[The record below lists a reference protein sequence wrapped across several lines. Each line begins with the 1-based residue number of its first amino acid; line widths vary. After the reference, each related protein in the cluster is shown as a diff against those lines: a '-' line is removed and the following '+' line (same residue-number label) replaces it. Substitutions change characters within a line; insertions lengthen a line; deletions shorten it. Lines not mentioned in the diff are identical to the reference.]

1 MKISEKLNVSR
12 DLFIAENKNEK
23 KNGGK
28 KVFKLSLT
36 AGDFETKFI
45 IQGFQYQKSKILL
58 RLTPFHSM
66 AIDSFQYLT
75 FGYFCFRSFAHE
87 AFAHLAFRP

>member
-12 DLFIAENKNEK
+12 VLFIAENKNV
-23 KNGGK
+23 GK

-36 AGDFETKFI
+36 AGNKIETKFI
-45 IQGFQYQKSKILL
+45 IQGFRYKKSKILL

-66 AIDSFQYLT
+66 ANDSF
-75 FGYFCFRSFAHE
+75 
-87 AFAHLAFRP
+87 